1 MPDTPKNEEAL
12 ARAGQV
18 APASRSDALARLGA
32 HSFDVLVIGGGITGA
47 GVARDAAM
55 RGLSVALVEGSDFAS
70 GTSSRSSRLIHGG
83 VRYLEHGQ
91 LHLVFE
97 ACRERRIL
105 ASIAPHLV
113 RPLQFMWP
121 VYEKARIR
129 LWKLRAGLFLYDAL
143 ALGRNLGRHHMLTT
157 HVVTALEPELRQ
169 PGMVG
174 GASYFDASTD
184 DIRLTLA
191 TVLSARDEG
200 AVVANHLSV
209 HDLLMTNDGVCGAR
223 AVDLRTGNDVEIRAR
238 VVVNAAGPWSDAIRR
253 MAEPQARRAVRGT
266 KGVHVSVPHERIRNN
281 GALTLL
287 SPIDGRV
294 MFVIPAGAF
303 SIIGTTDTDY
313 DGRPDRVRATTADI
327 TYLLRSANAFFP
339 GAHLTP
345 SDVIAAWAGIRPLV
359 ASGDKDP
366 DSASREHAIAWT
378 VPGLLSVT
386 GGKLTTYRAMA
397 ADVMDTVARRMRVG
411 HRRAP
416 THKRPLPGGDITS
429 IEDEHAMARATIG
442 APDIAEHLVGAY
454 GTRWRDIWQIA
465 SLDRSLAERL
475 LPELPYIAAELE
487 WGATHEMAR
496 TLGDLLIRRLHVA
509 FETRDHGISIAES
522 VVRRLAPMLDWNTE
536 DELQSYRREIEDL
549 FGVVES
555 GE

>member
-12 ARAGQV
+12 AHAGQV
-18 APASRSDALARLGA
+18 APASRAEALSRLGA

-143 ALGRNLGRHHMLTT
+143 ALGRNLGRHHVLTT

-169 PGMVG
+169 LGMVG

-327 TYLLRSANAFFP
+327 IYLLRSANAFFP
-339 GAHLTP
+339 DAHLTP
-345 SDVIAAWAGIRPLV
+345 ADVVAAWAGIRPLV
-359 ASGDKDP
+359 VSGDKNP
-366 DSASREHAIAWT
+366 DAASREHAIAWT

-411 HRRAP
+411 HRGAP
-416 THKRPLPGGDITS
+416 THKKPLPGGEMTS

-442 APDIAEHLVGAY
+442 APDIAEHLVSAY

-549 FGVVES
+549 FGVAES
-555 GE
+555 

>member
-1 MPDTPKNEEAL
+1 MPDNSQTEGAL
-12 ARAGQV
+12 ASPGQV
-18 APASRSDALARLGA
+18 APASRSDVLTRLVER
-32 HSFDVLVIGGGITGA
+32 SFDVLVIGGGITGA

-55 RGLSVALVEGSDFAS
+55 RGLKVALVEASDFAS

-143 ALGRNLGRHHMLTT
+143 ALGRNLGRHRTLST
-157 HVVTALEPELRQ
+157 HVVTALEPDLRHL
-169 PGMVG
+169 GVVG
-174 GASYFDASTD
+174 GASYFDAATD
-184 DIRLTLA
+184 DIRLTIA
-191 TVLSARDEG
+191 TVLSARDAG
-200 AVVANHLSV
+200 AIVINHVSV
-209 HDLLMTNDGVCGAR
+209 HDLLMTSDGVCGAR
-223 AVDLRTGNDVEIRAR
+223 AVDLRTGVDMEIRAR

-253 MAEPQARRAVRGT
+253 MAEPQARSAVRGT
-266 KGVHVSVPHERIRNN
+266 KGVHVAVPHERIRNN

-294 MFVIPAGAF
+294 MFVIPTGAF

-313 DGRPDRVRATTADI
+313 EGRPDRVRATVADI

-339 GAHLTP
+339 AAHLTP
-345 SDVIAAWAGIRPLV
+345 GDVVAAWAGIRPLV
-359 ASGDKDP
+359 ASGDKNP
-366 DSASREHAIAWT
+366 GAASREHAIAWT

-397 ADVMDTVARRMRVG
+397 VDVMDTIARRYRVG

-416 THKRPLPGGDITS
+416 THKTPLPGGDVAS
-429 IEDEHAMARATIG
+429 IEDEYAMARATIG
-442 APDIAEHLVGAY
+442 APDIAEHLVRAY
-454 GTRWRDIWQIA
+454 GTRWRELWQMA
-465 SLDRSLAERL
+465 SIDRTLAERL
-475 LPELPYIAAELE
+475 IPELPYIAAELE
-487 WGATHEMAR
+487 WGVRYEMAR

-509 FETRDHGISIAES
+509 YETRDHGLSIAPA
-522 VVRRLAPMLDWNTE
+522 VVQLVGPMLAWNKN
-536 DELQSYRREIEDL
+536 DELQSYRREIENL
-549 FGVVES
+549 FGVAES
-555 GE
+555 

>member
-1 MPDTPKNEEAL
+1 MPDNPEIEEEPEPPGHAAPD
-12 ARAGQV
+12 ARA
-18 APASRSDALARLGA
+18 DALSQLGERT
-32 HSFDVLVIGGGITGA
+32 FDVLVIGGGITGA

-55 RGLSVALVEGSDFAS
+55 RGLSVALVEASDFAS

-97 ACRERRIL
+97 SCRERRIL

-113 RPLQFMWP
+113 RPQQFIWP
-121 VYEKARIR
+121 VYEKARIK

-157 HVVTALEPELRQ
+157 RVVTALEPELRHM
-169 PGMVG
+169 GLVG

-191 TVLSARDEG
+191 TVMSARDAG
-200 AVVANHLSV
+200 AVVVNHVSV
-209 HDLLMTNDGVCGAR
+209 HDLLMTSDGVCGAR
-223 AVDLRTGNDVEIRAR
+223 ALDLRSGTDVEISAR
-238 VVVNAAGPWSDAIRR
+238 TVVNAAGPWSDAIRR
-253 MAEPQARRAVRGT
+253 MAEPQAHRAIRGT
-266 KGVHVSVPHERIRNN
+266 KGVHVSVPRDRIRHH

-294 MFVIPAGAF
+294 MFVLPSGPF

-313 DGRPDRVRATTADI
+313 DGRPERVRATTADV

-339 GAHLTP
+339 GAHLSP
-345 SDVIAAWAGIRPLV
+345 SDVVAAWAGIRPLV
-359 ASGDKDP
+359 ASADKDP
-366 DSASREHAIAWT
+366 DAASREHAVVWT

-397 ADVMDTVARRMRVG
+397 VDVMDTIARRLRIG
-411 HRRAP
+411 HRRAA
-416 THKRPLPGGDITS
+416 THKEALPGGDIES
-429 IEDEHAMARATIG
+429 LEDELALARATIG
-442 APDIAEHLVGAY
+442 APDIAEHLVHAY
-454 GTRWRDIWQIA
+454 GTRWRALWQMA
-465 SLDRSLAERL
+465 NVDRALGERL
-475 LPELPYIAAELE
+475 VPELPYIEAELD
-487 WGATHEMAR
+487 WGVTHEMAR

-509 FETRDHGISIAES
+509 FETPDNALSIAPS
-522 VVRRLAPMLDWNTE
+522 VAERLAPVMSWNVE
-536 DELQSYRREIEDL
+536 DELQSYRREIDDL
-549 FGVVES
+549 FGILDD
-555 GE
+555 

>member
-1 MPDTPKNEEAL
+1 MPDNLQIQGAL
-12 ARAGQV
+12 ESPGHL
-18 APASRSDALARLGA
+18 APASRADALAQLGER
-32 HSFDVLVIGGGITGA
+32 SFDVLVIGGGITGA

-55 RGLSVALVEGSDFAS
+55 RGLSVALVEASDFAS

-113 RPLQFMWP
+113 RPLQFTWP

-143 ALGRNLGRHHMLTT
+143 ALGRNLGRHRTLTT
-157 HVVTALEPELRQ
+157 HVVTALEPELRHM
-169 PGMVG
+169 GLVG

-184 DIRLTLA
+184 DIRLAIA
-191 TVLSARDEG
+191 TILSARDAG
-200 AVVANHLSV
+200 AVVANHTSV
-209 HDLLMTNDGVCGAR
+209 HDLLMTSEGVCGAR
-223 AVDLRTGNDVEIRAR
+223 ALDLRTGVDIEIRAR
-238 VVVNAAGPWSDAIRR
+238 VVVNAAGPWSDAIVR
-253 MAEPQARRAVRGT
+253 MAEPQAHRAVRGT
-266 KGVHVSVPHERIRNN
+266 KGVHVAVPHERIRNN

-294 MFVIPAGAF
+294 MFVIPTRAF

-313 DGRPDRVRATTADI
+313 DGRPERVRATTADV

-345 SDVIAAWAGIRPLV
+345 NDVVAAWAGIRPLV
-359 ASGDKDP
+359 ASGGKDP
-366 DSASREHAIAWT
+366 DAASREHAITWT

-397 ADVMDTVARRMRVG
+397 EDVMDTLARRLRVG
-411 HRRAP
+411 HRRAA
-416 THKRPLPGGDITS
+416 THKQPLPGGDFAS
-429 IEDEHAMARATIG
+429 LEDEHAIARATIG
-442 APDIAEHLVGAY
+442 APDIAEHLVHAY
-454 GTRWRDIWQIA
+454 GTRWREIWQMA
-465 SLDRSLAERL
+465 SLDRTLAERL
-475 LPELPYIAAELE
+475 TPELPYIAAELE
-487 WGATHEMAR
+487 WGITHEMAR

-509 FETRDHGISIAES
+509 FETRDHGMSIAPA
-522 VVRRLAPMLDWNTE
+522 VVEWLAPKLSWNAD

-549 FGVVES
+549 FGIAES
-555 GE
+555 

>member
-12 ARAGQV
+12 AQAGQV
-18 APASRSDALARLGA
+18 APASRSDALVRLAA

-55 RGLSVALVEGSDFAS
+55 RGLTVALVEGSDFAS

-113 RPLQFMWP
+113 RPMQFMWP
-121 VYEKARIR
+121 VFEKARIR
-129 LWKLRAGLFLYDAL
+129 LWKLRVGLFLYDAL
-143 ALGRNLGRHHMLTT
+143 ALGRNLGRHRMLST
-157 HVVTALEPELRQ
+157 HVVTALEPELRHL
-169 PGMVG
+169 GMVG
-174 GASYFDASTD
+174 GASYFDAATD

-191 TVLSARDEG
+191 TVLSARDAG

-223 AVDLRTGNDVEIRAR
+223 AVDLRTGLDVEIRSR
-238 VVVNAAGPWSDAIRR
+238 VVVNAAGPWSDAIVR

-266 KGVHVSVPHERIRNN
+266 KGVHVSVPHERLRNN

-327 TYLLRSANAFFP
+327 IYLLRSANAFFP
-339 GAHLTP
+339 AAHLTP
-345 SDVIAAWAGIRPLV
+345 ADVVASWAGIRPLV
-359 ASGDKDP
+359 ASGDKNP
-366 DSASREHAIAWT
+366 GAASREHAIVWT

-416 THKRPLPGGDITS
+416 THKSPLPGGEIAS

-442 APDIAEHLVGAY
+442 APDIAEHLVSAY
-454 GTRWRDIWQIA
+454 GTRWREIWQIA

-475 LPELPYIAAELE
+475 LPELPYIGAELE
-487 WGATHEMAR
+487 WGVTQEMAC

-509 FETRDHGISIAES
+509 FETRDHGMSVAET
-522 VVRRLAPMLDWNTE
+522 VVQRLAPMLDWNAE

-549 FGVVES
+549 FGIAES
-555 GE
+555 

>member
-1 MPDTPKNEEAL
+1 MPDNLQIEGAL
-12 ARAGQV
+12 APPGQV
-18 APASRSDALARLGA
+18 SPASRADALAQLGER
-32 HSFDVLVIGGGITGA
+32 SFDLLVIGGGITGA

-55 RGLSVALVEGSDFAS
+55 RGLSVALVEASDFAS

-97 ACRERRIL
+97 ASRERRIL

-143 ALGRNLGRHHMLTT
+143 ALGRNLGRHRTLTT
-157 HVVTALEPELRQ
+157 HVVTALEPDLRHM
-169 PGMVG
+169 GLVG
-174 GASYFDASTD
+174 GASYFDAATD
-184 DIRLTLA
+184 DIRLTIA
-191 TVLSARDEG
+191 TVLSAREAG
-200 AVVANHLSV
+200 AVVANHTSV
-209 HDLLMTNDGVCGAR
+209 HDLLMTSDGVCGAR
-223 AVDLRTGNDVEIRAR
+223 AVDLRTGVDIEIRAR
-238 VVVNAAGPWSDAIRR
+238 VVVNAAGPWSDAIVR

-266 KGVHVSVPHERIRNN
+266 KGVHVAVPHERIRNN

-294 MFVIPAGAF
+294 MFVIPTGAF

-313 DGRPDRVRATTADI
+313 DGRPERVRATTADV

-345 SDVIAAWAGIRPLV
+345 SDVVAAWAGIRPLV
-359 ASGDKDP
+359 AFGDKDP
-366 DSASREHAIAWT
+366 DAASREHAISWT

-397 ADVMDTVARRMRVG
+397 VDVMDTVARRLRVG
-411 HRRAP
+411 HRRAA
-416 THKRPLPGGDITS
+416 THRKRLPGGDFAS
-429 IEDEHAMARATIG
+429 LEDELAIARATIG
-442 APDIAEHLVGAY
+442 APDIAEHLVHAY
-454 GTRWRDIWQIA
+454 GTQWRELWQMA
-465 SLDRSLAERL
+465 SIDRTLAERL
-475 LPELPYIAAELE
+475 IPELPYIAAELE
-487 WGATHEMAR
+487 WGITHEMAR
-496 TLGDLLIRRLHVA
+496 TLGDLLLRRLHVA
-509 FETRDHGISIAES
+509 FETRDHGMSIALA
-522 VVRRLAPMLDWNTE
+522 VVQQVGPILAWNKE
-536 DELQSYRREIEDL
+536 DELQSYRREIDDL
-549 FGVVES
+549 FGIAET
-555 GE
+555 

>member
-1 MPDTPKNEEAL
+1 MPDTAHIEGAL
-12 ARAGQV
+12 APPIPE
-18 APASRSDALARLGA
+18 APVSRSAALATLAERP
-32 HSFDVLVIGGGITGA
+32 FDVGVVGGGITGA
-47 GVARDAAM
+47 GVARDAAL
-55 RGLSVALVEGSDFAS
+55 RGLSVALVEGADFAS

-105 ASIAPHLV
+105 AAIAPHLV

-143 ALGRNLGRHHMLTT
+143 ALGRNLGRHRMLTT
-157 HVVTALEPELRQ
+157 HVITALEPDLRHM
-169 PGMVG
+169 GLVG
-174 GASYFDASTD
+174 GASYFDAATD
-184 DIRLTLA
+184 DIRLTIG
-191 TVLSARDEG
+191 TVLSARDAG
-200 AVVANHLSV
+200 AVVMNHVSV
-209 HDLLMTNDGVCGAR
+209 HDLLMTSEGVCGAR
-223 AVDLRTGNDVEIRAR
+223 AVDLRTGVDIEIRAR

-266 KGVHVSVPHERIRNN
+266 KGVHVAVPHERIRNN

-294 MFVIPAGAF
+294 MFVIPMGAF

-313 DGRPDRVRATTADI
+313 DGRPERVRATSADI

-345 SDVIAAWAGIRPLV
+345 ADVVSAWAGIRPLV
-359 ASGDKDP
+359 ATSDKDP
-366 DSASREHAIAWT
+366 DAASREHAIAWT
-378 VPGLLSVT
+378 VPGLLSVS

-397 ADVMDTVARRMRVG
+397 VDVMDTVARRLRVG
-411 HRRAP
+411 HGRAP
-416 THKRPLPGGDITS
+416 THKRPLPGGAIAS
-429 IEDEHAMARATIG
+429 IEDELAMARATIG
-442 APDIAEHLVGAY
+442 APDIAEHLVHAY
-454 GTRWRDIWQIA
+454 GTHWRELWQTA
-465 SLDRSLAERL
+465 NVDRALGERL
-475 LPELPYIAAELE
+475 IPALPYIAAELE
-487 WGATHEMAR
+487 WGATREMAR

-509 FETRDHGISIAES
+509 FETRDHGMSIAPA
-522 VVRRLAPMLDWNTE
+522 VVERLAPLLGWNAN
-536 DELQSYRREIEDL
+536 DELQSYRREIEEL
-549 FGVVES
+549 FGLADSV
-555 GE
+555 

>member
-1 MPDTPKNEEAL
+1 MPDNPQIAGAL
-12 ARAGQV
+12 APPGQV
-18 APASRSDALARLGA
+18 APASRGDALAQLGER
-32 HSFDVLVIGGGITGA
+32 SFDVLVVGGGITGA

-55 RGLSVALVEGSDFAS
+55 RGLSVALVEAADFAS

-143 ALGRNLGRHHMLTT
+143 ALGRNLGRHRTLTT
-157 HVVTALEPELRQ
+157 HVVTALEPELRHM
-169 PGMVG
+169 GMVG

-184 DIRLTLA
+184 DIRLTIA
-191 TVLSARDEG
+191 TVLSARDAG
-200 AVVANHLSV
+200 AVVVNHASV
-209 HDLLMTNDGVCGAR
+209 HDLLMTSDGVCGAR
-223 AVDLRTGNDVEIRAR
+223 AVDLRTGVDIEIRAR
-238 VVVNAAGPWSDAIRR
+238 VVVNAAGPWSDAIVR
-253 MAEPQARRAVRGT
+253 MAEPQAHRAVRGT
-266 KGVHVSVPHERIRNN
+266 KGVHVAVPHERIRNN

-294 MFVIPAGAF
+294 MFVIPTGAF

-313 DGRPDRVRATTADI
+313 DGRPERVRATTADI

-345 SDVIAAWAGIRPLV
+345 GDVVAAWAGIRPLV
-359 ASGDKDP
+359 ASGDKNP
-366 DSASREHAIAWT
+366 DAASREHAIAWT

-397 ADVMDTVARRMRVG
+397 VDVMDTVARRLRVG
-411 HRRAP
+411 HRRAA
-416 THKRPLPGGDITS
+416 THKQPLPGGDFAS
-429 IEDEHAMARATIG
+429 LEDEHAIARATVG
-442 APDIAEHLVGAY
+442 APDIAEHLVHAY
-454 GTRWRDIWQIA
+454 GTRWRELWQMA
-465 SLDRSLAERL
+465 SIDRTLAERL
-475 LPELPYIAAELE
+475 IPELPYIAAELE
-487 WGATHEMAR
+487 WGITHEMAR

-509 FETRDHGISIAES
+509 FETRDHGMSIAPA
-522 VVRRLAPMLDWNTE
+522 VVQQVGSILAWNKD
-536 DELQSYRREIEDL
+536 DELQSYRREIDDL
-549 FGVVES
+549 FGNGES
-555 GE
+555 

>member
-1 MPDTPKNEEAL
+1 MPDNPQIEGAL
-12 ARAGQV
+12 APLGQV
-18 APASRSDALARLGA
+18 APSSRGDALVQLGER
-32 HSFDVLVIGGGITGA
+32 SFDVLVIGGGITGA

-55 RGLSVALVEGSDFAS
+55 RGLSVALVEASDFAS

-143 ALGRNLGRHHMLTT
+143 ALGRNLGRHRTLTT
-157 HVVTALEPELRQ
+157 HVVTALEPELRHM
-169 PGMVG
+169 GVVG

-184 DIRLTLA
+184 DIRLTIA
-191 TVLSARDEG
+191 TVLSARDAG
-200 AVVANHLSV
+200 AVIVNHVSV
-209 HDLLMTNDGVCGAR
+209 HDLLMTSDSVCGAR
-223 AVDLRTGNDVEIRAR
+223 AVDLRTGLDIEIRAR
-238 VVVNAAGPWSDAIRR
+238 VVVNAAGPWSDAVVR
-253 MAEPQARRAVRGT
+253 MAEPQAHRAVRGT
-266 KGVHVSVPHERIRNN
+266 KGVHVAVPHERIRNN

-294 MFVIPAGAF
+294 MFVIPTGAF

-313 DGRPDRVRATTADI
+313 DGRPERVRATNADV

-345 SDVIAAWAGIRPLV
+345 SDVVAAWAGIRPLV

-366 DSASREHAIAWT
+366 DAASREHAIAWT

-397 ADVMDTVARRMRVG
+397 VDVMDTVARRLRVG

-416 THKRPLPGGDITS
+416 THKQPLPGGDFAS
-429 IEDEHAMARATIG
+429 LEDEHAMARATIG
-442 APDIAEHLVGAY
+442 APDIAEHLVHAY
-454 GTRWRDIWQIA
+454 GTRWRELWQMA
-465 SLDRSLAERL
+465 SIDRSLAERL
-475 LPELPYIAAELE
+475 IPELPYIAAELE
-487 WGATHEMAR
+487 WGITHEMAR

-509 FETRDHGISIAES
+509 FETRDHGMSIAPAVAEL
-522 VVRRLAPMLDWNTE
+522 VGPILAWNTD
-536 DELQSYRREIEDL
+536 DELQSYRREIDDL
-549 FGVVES
+549 FGISES
-555 GE
+555 